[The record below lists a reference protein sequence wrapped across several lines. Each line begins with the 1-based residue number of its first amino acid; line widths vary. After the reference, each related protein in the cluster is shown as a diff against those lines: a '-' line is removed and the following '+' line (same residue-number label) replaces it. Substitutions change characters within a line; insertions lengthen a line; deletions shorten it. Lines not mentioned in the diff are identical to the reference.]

1 MDVQY
6 FPSFIK
12 DLKRLKS
19 FPQYELIRSLVFD
32 EIPQLE
38 QIQSIPNVKKLKGE
52 DNAYRIRLGD
62 YRIGFYI
69 QNESV
74 ILARVIHRRE
84 FYRYFP

>member
-12 DLKRLKS
+12 DLKRLKNS
-19 FPQYELIRSLVFD
+19 PQYELIRSLVFN

-69 QNESV
+69 QNESI
-74 ILARVIHRRE
+74 ILARVIHRRK

>member
-12 DLKRLKS
+12 DLKRLRHS
-19 FPQYELIRSLVFD
+19 PQYELIRSLVFD

-38 QIQSIPNVKKLKGE
+38 QIQSIPNVKKLKGK

-69 QNESV
+69 QNESI